1 MASVNAVS
9 AWPDRIRLPFA
20 FDPAQLAEE
29 AAALGADAWTAHF
42 VPQNYEGEWSALPLR
57 ARAGATHPVMMI
69 YSDPGAT
76 DFVDTPLLARAPRLA
91 AAIAAFRCPVHAARL
106 MRLAPGSTIKEHRDH
121 DLDAALGRARIH
133 VPIATNSDV
142 EFLLNGTRVEMAAG
156 EAWYLRLA
164 DPHAV
169 FNRSESA
176 RIHLVIDVMVDDWL
190 AGRLVEGLGA

>member
-1 MASVNAVS
+1 MTGASSPA
-9 AWPDRIRLPFA
+9 AWPDRIRLPLA
-20 FDPAQLAEE
+20 FDPAPLAEE
-29 AAALGADAWTAHF
+29 AAALGAQGWTPHF
-42 VPQNYEGEWSALPLR
+42 VPRNYEGEWSVLPLR
-57 ARAGATHPVMMI
+57 AAAGATHPVTMI

-76 DFVDTPLLARAPRLA
+76 DFVDTPLLARAPRIA

-133 VPIATNSDV
+133 VPIETHGDV
-142 EFLLNGTRVEMAAG
+142 AFLLNGTRVEMAAG

-169 FNRSESA
+169 FNRGSRA
-176 RIHLVIDVMVDDWL
+176 RIHLVIDVVVDAWL
-190 AGRLVEGLGA
+190 AGQLAAGLAA